1 MAPRAVDVNG
11 VVEAGGLGGLG
22 LAGCLDMTQRNRRSV
37 RGDPASWSREMLIKE
52 RVLAVGVR
60 LLDGVSWGLN
70 RTVAR

>member
-1 MAPRAVDVNG
+1 
-11 VVEAGGLGGLG
+11 
-22 LAGCLDMTQRNRRSV
+22 
-37 RGDPASWSREMLIKE
+37 MLINE